1 MAEILNGGS
10 SERMLGLLLAQFEDK
25 PVIRAILELIG
36 EEFDR
41 MSSVRQD
48 IRTQMWPD
56 VAIGKQLDMCGE
68 VADISRKVDKAIAVD
83 FFGFPDH
90 GNNGFGM
97 ARFRRYGEPYLS
109 TSELRDEEYRLA
121 IFSKIAKN
129 TTDGSRQ
136 STLDSIK
143 RMFNISRVVAIN
155 GGNAKMR
162 IGIGRYV
169 TANELSLI
177 NELDLI
183 IRGAGIGVIYFYW
196 FNDGNTFG
204 FSRGGEN
211 PGNFAG
217 FGKGTFARL
226 LQLEGSLG

>member
-109 TSELRDEEYRLA
+109 TSELRDRR
-121 IFSKIAKN
+121 
-129 TTDGSRQ
+129 G
-136 STLDSIK
+136 LD
-143 RMFNISRVVAIN
+143 R
-155 GGNAKMR
+155 
-162 IGIGRYV
+162 
-169 TANELSLI
+169 
-177 NELDLI
+177 
-183 IRGAGIGVIYFYW
+183 
-196 FNDGNTFG
+196 
-204 FSRGGEN
+204 
-211 PGNFAG
+211 
-217 FGKGTFARL
+217 
-226 LQLEGSLG
+226 

>member
-10 SERMLGLLLAQFEDK
+10 SERMLGLLLAQFEGK

-97 ARFRRYGEPYLS
+97 ARFRRYGEPYLY

-136 STLDSIK
+136 STLDSIR
-143 RMFNISRVVAIN
+143 RMFNISRVIAVN

-162 IGIGRYV
+162 IGVGRYV
-169 TANELSLI
+169 TSNELSLI

-183 IRGAGIGVIYFYW
+183 IRGAGIGIIYFYW

-226 LQLEGSLG
+226 LQLEGSL

>member
-10 SERMLGLLLAQFEDK
+10 SGRMLELLLAQFEGK

-56 VAIGKQLDMCGE
+56 VATGKQLDMCGE

-136 STLDSIK
+136 STIDSIK
-143 RMFNISRVVAIN
+143 RMFNISRVIAVN

-162 IGIGRYV
+162 IGVGRYV
-169 TANELSLI
+169 TSNELSLI

-183 IRGAGIGVIYFYW
+183 IRGAGIGIIYFYW

-226 LQLEGSLG
+226 LQLEGSL

>member
-1 MAEILNGGS
+1 MADILNGGS
-10 SERMLGLLLAQFEDK
+10 PERMIGLLLSQFEGK

-36 EEFDR
+36 EEFDN
-41 MSSVRQD
+41 MANVRQD
-48 IRTQMWPD
+48 IRTQIWPD

-68 VADISRKVDKAIAVD
+68 VAGISRKVDKAIAVD
-83 FFGFPDH
+83 FFGFPNH
-90 GNNGFGM
+90 GDNGFGM

-143 RMFNISRVVAIN
+143 RMFNISRVVAVN

>member
-10 SERMLGLLLAQFEDK
+10 SERMLGLLLAQFEGK

-136 STLDSIK
+136 STIDSIK
-143 RMFNISRVVAIN
+143 RMFNISRVIAVN

-162 IGIGRYV
+162 IGVGRYV
-169 TANELSLI
+169 TSNELSLI

-183 IRGAGIGVIYFYW
+183 IRGAGIGIIYFYW

-226 LQLEGSLG
+226 LQLEGSL

>member
-1 MAEILNGGS
+1 
-10 SERMLGLLLAQFEDK
+10 
-25 PVIRAILELIG
+25 
-36 EEFDR
+36 
-41 MSSVRQD
+41 
-48 IRTQMWPD
+48 
-56 VAIGKQLDMCGE
+56 
-68 VADISRKVDKAIAVD
+68 
-83 FFGFPDH
+83 
-90 GNNGFGM
+90 M

-183 IRGAGIGVIYFYW
+183 IRGAGIGIIYFYW
-196 FNDGNTFG
+196 FNDGTTFG
-204 FSRGGEN
+204 FSRGGNN

>member
-10 SERMLGLLLAQFEDK
+10 SERMLGLLLAQFEGK

-136 STLDSIK
+136 STLDSIR
-143 RMFNISRVVAIN
+143 RMFNISRVIAVN

-162 IGIGRYV
+162 IGVGRYV
-169 TANELSLI
+169 TSNELSLI

-183 IRGAGIGVIYFYW
+183 IRGAGIGIIYFYW

-226 LQLEGSLG
+226 LQLEGSL

>member
-83 FFGFPDH
+83 FSASPTTAIMGSAWRAS
-90 GNNGFGM
+90 GGM
-97 ARFRRYGEPYLS
+97 ASHICRHRSCGM
-109 TSELRDEEYRLA
+109 
-121 IFSKIAKN
+121 KN
-129 TTDGSRQ
+129 TGLLFSAKLPKTQRTEADRARWIVSSACLTFPALLRLTAAMRRCASASGVMLRQ
-136 STLDSIK
+136 T
-143 RMFNISRVVAIN
+143 N
-155 GGNAKMR
+155 
-162 IGIGRYV
+162 
-169 TANELSLI
+169 
-177 NELDLI
+177 
-183 IRGAGIGVIYFYW
+183 
-196 FNDGNTFG
+196 
-204 FSRGGEN
+204 
-211 PGNFAG
+211 
-217 FGKGTFARL
+217 
-226 LQLEGSLG
+226 

>member
-1 MAEILNGGS
+1 MLCNKKE
-10 SERMLGLLLAQFEDK
+10 ERRKGKIQLIDATAMKSPLRKNMGEK
-25 PVIRAILELIG
+25 NCEL
-36 EEFDR
+36 
-41 MSSVRQD
+41 
-48 IRTQMWPD
+48 
-56 VAIGKQLDMCGE
+56 
-68 VADISRKVDKAIAVD
+68 
-83 FFGFPDH
+83 
-90 GNNGFGM
+90 
-97 ARFRRYGEPYLS
+97 

-183 IRGAGIGVIYFYW
+183 IRGAGIGIIYFYW
-196 FNDGNTFG
+196 FNDGTTFG
-204 FSRGGEN
+204 FSRGGNN